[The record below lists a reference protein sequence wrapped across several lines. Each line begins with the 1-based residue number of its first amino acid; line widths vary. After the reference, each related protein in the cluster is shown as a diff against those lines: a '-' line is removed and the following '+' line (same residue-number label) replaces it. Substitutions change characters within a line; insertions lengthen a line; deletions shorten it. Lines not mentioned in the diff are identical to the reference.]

1 LQNAGFLGDLLVQA
15 ISEGRPDAVV
25 VLSPVVT
32 FSGHVSD
39 ELVQNLAQPACPLIY
54 LSYNPHPF
62 ENLWHDSMAEAVKRF
77 NGEEHMISR
86 PQDLL
91 HLWPEISSHLSQV
104 AVAQRARRVN

>member
-62 ENLWHDSMAEAVKRF
+62 ENLW
-77 NGEEHMISR
+77 
-86 PQDLL
+86 
-91 HLWPEISSHLSQV
+91 PEISSHLSQV